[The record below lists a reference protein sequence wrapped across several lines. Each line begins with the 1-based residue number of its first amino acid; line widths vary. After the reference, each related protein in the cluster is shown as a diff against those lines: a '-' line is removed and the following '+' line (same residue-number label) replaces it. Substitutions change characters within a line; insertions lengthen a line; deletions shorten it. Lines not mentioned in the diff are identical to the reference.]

1 LPCNAILQRGFTA
14 LQAMN
19 EISLVYGDACVHQ
32 TLSQIDEMVI
42 EGSKLISNMEV
53 QALPRSK
60 C

>member
-1 LPCNAILQRGFTA
+1 LQRGFTA